1 MGHKQ
6 ACNNKTSRALR
17 AGPGRA
23 RIKGRART
31 RWVGLGHFGPVW
43 AGSES
48 PKSMANGFGPSTA
61 VPDTQLAIAG
71 SLLELVASHDDA
83 PNLSQAPRVTVEAVF
98 ARRQMGGATLRVC
111 RPRLQKRCD
120 GRRKTRSI
128 VPCTDQHHPSRSP
141 LSLSLSYGFV
151 RLKMSKCTFLIGI
164 RSSRDPRIRPRPLLQ
179 LTSLSAG
186 GRGRGSAERVK
197 AEAVSLPP
205 EGMGWE

>member
-1 MGHKQ
+1 MD
-6 ACNNKTSRALR
+6 N
-17 AGPGRA
+17 GRGGDKVKE
-23 RIKGRART
+23 KGRA
-31 RWVGLGHFGPVW
+31 GLNGRGER
-43 AGSES
+43 AGRVRSSAECS
-48 PKSMANGFGPSTA
+48 ANNQGRS
-61 VPDTQLAIAG
+61 
-71 SLLELVASHDDA
+71 
-83 PNLSQAPRVTVEAVF
+83 VEAVF
-98 ARRQMGGATLRVC
+98 ARREMGGATLRVC